1 MRLPSGSAPNEEVLG
16 LTFICAVKKEKFY
29 SLMNLQHPILYCFTA

>member
-1 MRLPSGSAPNEEVLG
+1 MRLPSGSAPNKFLG
-16 LTFICAVKKEKFY
+16 LTFICAIKKEKFY